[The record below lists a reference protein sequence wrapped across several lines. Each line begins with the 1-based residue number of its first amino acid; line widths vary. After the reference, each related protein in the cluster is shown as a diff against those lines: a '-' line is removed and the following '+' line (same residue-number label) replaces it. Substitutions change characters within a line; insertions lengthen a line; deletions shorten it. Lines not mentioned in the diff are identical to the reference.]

1 MKSLKYKILIKLSV
15 LSFVLICRVYGDTY
29 KAERMVLCLLVALL
43 VIFLIINHQCMVVNH
58 LKLIT
63 SVVSLTPC
71 NSVFS
76 LLKSKDQSVKNSN
89 LLIQSVS
96 DKSSNINFLFFKYK
110 WTSSKH
116 STEHWLHNHKL
127 VNKYYY
133 TQLILCVQ
141 NSFHQ

>member
-110 WTSSKH
+110 
-116 STEHWLHNHKL
+116 
-127 VNKYYY
+127 
-133 TQLILCVQ
+133 
-141 NSFHQ
+141 